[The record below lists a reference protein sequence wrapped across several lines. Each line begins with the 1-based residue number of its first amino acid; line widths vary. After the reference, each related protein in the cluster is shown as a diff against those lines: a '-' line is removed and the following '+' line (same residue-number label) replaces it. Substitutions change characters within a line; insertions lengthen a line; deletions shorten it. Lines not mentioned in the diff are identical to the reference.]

1 MSAPPMPASDPRY
14 SDDEIATLWRALRER
29 RDMRHFVPAADAA
42 PLPDGLLERLVE
54 AAHLAP
60 SVGFMQPWRFIR
72 ISDPALRERLH
83 AQVEAERLRTAQA
96 LPSRNE
102 EFRHVKIEGI
112 RECQELL
119 VVTLMPGR
127 EKHIVGR
134 RTLPE
139 MDVAS
144 VGCAIQNMWLAARAE
159 GIGLGWVSFFEPR
172 ALAELLGLPDDAQP
186 LAILCIGRVPAFYPR
201 PMFEDAGWGRRLPLA
216 DVLFENRWP
225 DGERAR
231 PTPTA
236 Y

>member
-1 MSAPPMPASDPRY
+1 MSNPDHRY
-14 SDDEIATLWRALRER
+14 SDAEIEALWRALRER
-29 RDMRHFVPAADAA
+29 RDMRHFLSD
-42 PLPDGLLERLVE
+42 PLPEGLIERLVL

-72 ISDPALRERLH
+72 INDRAQRERIH
-83 AQVEAERLRTAQA
+83 ALVDAERQRTAAA

-102 EFRHVKIEGI
+102 EFLGVKIEGI
-112 RECQELL
+112 RECAEVL
-119 VVTLMPGR
+119 VVSLMPER

-139 MDVAS
+139 MDIAS

-159 GIGLGWVSFFEPR
+159 GIGLGWVSFFDPQ
-172 ALAELLGLPDDAQP
+172 ALGELLGLPDGAHP
-186 LAILCIGRVPAFYPR
+186 VAILCIGHVPAFYPR
-201 PMFEDAGWGRRLPLA
+201 PMFEDAGWGKRLDLA
-216 DVLFENRWP
+216 QVLFENRWP
-225 DGERAR
+225 EDAK